1 MSAVFNV
8 QWGNKDRR
16 CLSFCRWVTTLYSI
30 STGNFV
36 WLMINELQPQQ
47 PIIIS
52 SLHNVVTPVL
62 QFSTRVLFSFRL
74 LYVSGLVRR
83 PSVTVT
89 IATASVL
96 FIWSNDVTRCD
107 VTISLCKAKLY
118 SVHYYSPGERP
129 ATFCRTLNQSRA
141 RSKPLREGDYTLIGD
156 VRL

>member
-1 MSAVFNV
+1 MFNGGTRIGVVCHFVAGLQHCTQSVPVTLFDWWSMSFS
-8 QWGNKDRR
+8 
-16 CLSFCRWVTTLYSI
+16 LSNLSSYLHYTTSSHQYCS
-30 STGNFV
+30 F
-36 WLMINELQPQQ
+36 QPE
-47 PIIIS
+47 
-52 SLHNVVTPVL
+52 
-62 QFSTRVLFSFRL
+62 FFFSFRL

-118 SVHYYSPGERP
+118 PVHYYSPGERP
-129 ATFCRTLNQSRA
+129 ATSCRTLNQSRA